1 MDLPLIH
8 KLIEAYK
15 LWQEYLPHFPK
26 TSRYTLGSKIDQLF
40 IEMTELV
47 YSASYMSGEKKLACV
62 KKSSS
67 KMDLLKFFLRIS
79 WEVKALDNKKY
90 AKLSEI
96 LDEIGRM
103 LGGWI
108 RQLNEKLPPEA
119 EERR

>member
-8 KLIEAYK
+8 KLIEAYR

-47 YSASYMSGEKKLACV
+47 YCASYMSLEKKLACI

-67 KMDLLKFFLRIS
+67 ELDLLKFFLRIS
-79 WEVKALDNKKY
+79 WETKALDNKKY
-90 AKLSEI
+90 VALSERF
-96 LDEIGRM
+96 DEIGKM

-108 RQLNEKLPPEA
+108 RQLKEKLPLEA
-119 EERR
+119 EEQR

>member
-15 LWQEYLPHFPK
+15 LWQEYLVHFPRTAK
-26 TSRYTLGSKIDQLF
+26 YTLGAKIDQLF

-47 YSASYMSGEKKLACV
+47 YCASYMSADKKLACV
-62 KKSSS
+62 KKSSA
-67 KMDLLKFFLRIS
+67 KLDLLKFFLRIA
-79 WEVKALDNKKY
+79 WETKVLDNKKY
-90 AKLSEI
+90 IALSKR

-108 RQLNEKLPPEA
+108 NDIYKKLPH
-119 EERR
+119 